1 MNRGKRTTSRRSIFG
16 PRWAL
21 ERLEER
27 TLLSG
32 NVTVSVTSAGNMNV
46 VGDSKGNEI
55 LIQSTSTGALQVSSL
70 DGTTTINGSSSPFTS
85 SAVTGNVAVFM
96 KQGADVV
103 DVGSTG
109 MLTTLPKNLFI
120 DTGSGSDTVAIENAS
135 IGGSVAIFGGA
146 GSDTFTVGSSSSE
159 AAVSIGGSLYIVGGS
174 GSGNTI
180 AVFDANITDNLMI
193 FSSGADDQI
202 QVGFDAGLG
211 IIGETAPAH
220 VSVGGNLDIRTPNGD
235 HCYSQGGIFGR
246 DDLGALFTAFGSGSF
261 GSSDIGQ
268 ALRNDLAFLQ
278 GWCGGDGGGDGW
290 NGGGGDGWDGGWNG
304 GGGCNGGGG
313 SSSSTEHVSV
323 ADVDVTGNV
332 SIHTGNGADQI
343 LLGAAPIPSND
354 TSEPLNL
361 VFGPVNVG
369 GNLHV
374 NGGNGNNTILVDQ
387 VSVTGNTGIK
397 TGSGTDDIAVLGNS
411 ASFTGTFKINSG
423 SGNDAIAIINGAT
436 FQSTVTIKAGK
447 GADVLYVA
455 QSLFMDT
462 TTFDGGAGSNTLL
475 ESQSIFP
482 NSFTAGNPVVNSFP
496 IQMLDVS
503 PTDTIVTTNFGWL
516 NSLLGLSP

>member
-1 MNRGKRTTSRRSIFG
+1 MNRGKRTTRRAHVS

-21 ERLEER
+21 ERLEDR

-32 NVTVSVTSAGNMNV
+32 NVTATVTNAGNLLV
-46 VGDSKGNEI
+46 VGDAKGNEI
-55 LIQSTSTGALQVSSL
+55 LIQSTSGGALQISSL
-70 DGTTTINGSSSPFTS
+70 DGTTTINGGSTPFSTTG
-85 SAVTGNVAVFM
+85 VTGNVAVFM

-103 DVGSTG
+103 DVGGTG

-120 DTGSGSDTVAIENAS
+120 DTGSGDDTVDVENAS
-135 IGGSVAIFGGA
+135 IAGNVAIFGGA
-146 GSDTFTVGSSSSE
+146 GSDTFTIGSSNSE
-159 AAVSIGGSLYIVGGS
+159 TAVSVGGSVYIVGGTADS
-174 GSGNTI
+174 NTI
-180 AVFDANITDNLMI
+180 AVFDANITGDLRI
-193 FSSGADDQI
+193 FGRGADDQI

-211 IIGETAPAH
+211 LIGVTETAH
-220 VSVGGNLDIRTPNGD
+220 VNIGGNLEIKTPSGD
-235 HCYSQGGIFGR
+235 RCFSHDQFGF
-246 DDLGALFTAFGSGSF
+246 DDQFGNSWDGMGDSLMSGLGWGSF
-261 GSSDIGQ
+261 GSFGSFNLGKS
-268 ALRNDLAFLQ
+268 LSNDLAFLR
-278 GWCGGDGGGDGW
+278 GWCGGDGG
-290 NGGGGDGWDGGWNG
+290 NGGGWGQGDGGDGGGN
-304 GGGCNGGGG
+304 
-313 SSSSTEHVSV
+313 SSSGTEHVSV
-323 ADVDVTGNV
+323 ADVSVTGNIK
-332 SIHTGNGADQI
+332 IHTGNGADQI
-343 LLGAAPIPSND
+343 LLGAAPIPSDD
-354 TSEPLNL
+354 TSQPLNL

-397 TGSGTDDIAVLGNS
+397 TGSGNDDIAVLGNS
-411 ASFTGTFKINSG
+411 ASFTGTFKIDSG
-423 SGNDAIAIINGAT
+423 SGKDAIAIINGAT

-482 NSFTAGNPVVNSFP
+482 NSFTAGNPVVNSFA

-516 NSLLGLSP
+516 NSLLGISP